1 MKKVIFASAFL
12 LAGTLAMAQNK
23 QEKPAAKKAETTTK
37 ATTAK
42 STSKVAPATYKEIP
56 IGIEKKHY
64 PMKKKKETPAKKP
77 A

>member
-23 QEKPAAKKAETTTK
+23 QEKPAAKKAETTKT
-37 ATTAK
+37 ATPAK
-42 STSKVAPATYKEIP
+42 GTEKVAPATSKEIP
-56 IGIEKKHY
+56 IAIEKKRY
-64 PMKKKKETPAKKP
+64 PMKKKKVSTKKP

>member
-37 ATTAK
+37 AAPAK
-42 STSKVAPATYKEIP
+42 ATEKVAPTTSKEIP
-56 IGIEKKHY
+56 VAAEKKHY
-64 PMKKKKETPAKKP
+64 PKKKKKETPAKKP